1 MEYGK
6 QYGIPVI
13 ILQSQQLITR
23 KIMANQWNL
32 NPYFTIP
39 QNKIWDPVTIK
50 ECLVELKLNNM
61 REYVDAVLAINKA
74 MKK

>member
-1 MEYGK
+1 
-6 QYGIPVI
+6 
-13 ILQSQQLITR
+13 
-23 KIMANQWNL
+23 MANQWNL

-39 QNKIWDPVTIK
+39 QNKIWDPATIK

-74 MKK
+74 MKNDS